1 MSVDVRNHHG
11 DDTITTLRHAA
22 AASRDRAM
30 MIDEAISIH
39 SLTATMDDIKR
50 NPTQPTSEEATEIEE
65 ILSSY
70 SPSDP
75 LSSLHSYSSVL
86 CSMQG
91 NMPVY
96 RDQSTNKLL
105 DPNLVHKAMDE

>member
-1 MSVDVRNHHG
+1 
-11 DDTITTLRHAA
+11 L
-22 AASRDRAM
+22 
-30 MIDEAISIH
+30 
-39 SLTATMDDIKR
+39 
-50 NPTQPTSEEATEIEE
+50 PSEEATAIDE

-105 DPNLVHKAMDE
+105 DPKLVHKAIDEEFSYMRSLPVWEEYATLEELYTKSSCFRQ